1 MVNCFLCLVNLSKKC
16 VTFNILKSHGSLSKT
31 KYGDLIG
38 KLLDDQKLVIT
49 ISDDNCIC
57 ETCNTLLN
65 AFDRHIY
72 EQNVIKQ
79 IISRQVSSSYLKNKV
94 ISLSVDDEA
103 LATFDKQL
111 DNTYQCQQCDSF
123 KTTKVE
129 FVAAHFKAHQCKL
142 NEPKTIVKHE
152 INDETVDYQEMP
164 IEEVMLNSSCKYEVL
179 GDENDVAAASSKTI
193 VGHCSEPSD
202 ETTENDYGEVNKK
215 RRISNDPA
223 TNYTTNTRLPR
234 YLRDVMKITKTHSI
248 DTPLCRPDNLF
259 VIEVPQI
266 ETVGH
271 HFTCKICLRKFE
283 FPLKLASHLLTHK
296 DISYS
301 CNHCLFTVSAME
313 CISFY
318 LSKSEVC
325 RGSST

>member
-16 VTFNILKSHGSLSKT
+16 VTFNILKSQGTLSKT

-72 EQNVIKQ
+72 EENVIKQ
-79 IISRQVSSSYLKNKV
+79 IISRQVNSSYLKNKV

-103 LATFDKQL
+103 IATFDKHL
-111 DNTYQCQQCDSF
+111 DTYQCKQCGSF
-123 KTTKVE
+123 KTNKIE

-142 NEPKTIVKHE
+142 TEPRSIVKHE
-152 INDETVDYQEMP
+152 INDENVDYQEMP
-164 IEEVMLNSSCKYEVL
+164 IEEVLLNSTCKYEVL
-179 GDENDVAAASSKTI
+179 GDENDASKEVDATEN
-193 VGHCSEPSD
+193 EPSCA
-202 ETTENDYGEVNKK
+202 TAENDEENEGSKK
-215 RRISNDPA
+215 RRIYRISNDPV
-223 TNYTTNTRLPR
+223 TNYTTSTRLPR
-234 YLRDVMKITKTHSI
+234 YLRDVMKITKTRSI

-266 ETVGH
+266 ETIGH
-271 HFTCKICLRKFE
+271 HFTCKICQRKFLH
-283 FPLKLASHLLTHK
+283 PLKLASHLLTHK
-296 DISYS
+296 DIEYS
-301 CNHCLFTVSAME
+301 CNHCLFTVS
-313 CISFY
+313 
-318 LSKSEVC
+318 K
-325 RGSST
+325 